1 MPMKKKLQAALA
13 TGVSHPLVAMEVDM
27 RDIAKLIP
35 AMGAMARKVV
45 LVALEAASDSED
57 KTKPQTNPIENN
69 IGTYAPSENVPIEG
83 EEDADAR
90 YRGYGGYG
98 GYRRP
103 YGGYGGSYGGYGGRG
118 YGGYGGYGY
127 RG

>member
-1 MPMKKKLQAALA
+1 MMKAVFLLVLFAMIAAA
-13 TGVSHPLVAMEVDM
+13 FA
-27 RDIAKLIP
+27 
-35 AMGAMARKVV
+35 
-45 LVALEAASDSED
+45 
-57 KTKPQTNPIENN
+57 KPQTNPIENN